1 MINPDA
7 HTGEPADLAIVGGG
21 LAGTIAALKAR
32 SLHPRAIIDLLERE
46 EKPLIW
52 LDRFVDEPLA
62 LGWAGDDPDAFAH
75 TCLEG
80 REPLHSLFVRV
91 PGSGLRDELQALGLH
106 LREKDGVWW
115 AGSSGADVRQTLRA
129 ALAEARIRLRPQHHI
144 EEIAPTSEGWRLW
157 SRAFPPVDARRLV
170 WSTGGS
176 IGRTAA
182 LFETYGHAYRPFFPG
197 CFALRVADPRL
208 KGLAGISRE
217 DATVTLQLS
226 GHAHTACARGT
237 LRVSGKGLEGTALI
251 KASAE
256 LAAPAAAA
264 AYQLR
269 CTLDWMPGPS
279 AGDLLRELTA
289 RKQSHGK
296 RALAEDLLWDTPLK
310 LWTRWLKSARIDERV
325 TWSAV
330 PGRKLNA
337 LISQIKAPVFNTK
350 GHTLDRHERSHG
362 GGLAWDRLDPTNLA
376 SREKPHLHFAGE
388 CLDYMATPYGP
399 HTHIALATALLAA
412 SSTITT

>member
-1 MINPDA
+1 MINPDT
-7 HTGEPADLAIVGGG
+7 HTGEPADIAIVGGG

-32 SLHPRAIIDLLERE
+32 CLYPRATIDLLERE
-46 EKPLIW
+46 DEPLAW
-52 LDRFVDEPLA
+52 LNRFIDEPLA

-75 TCLEG
+75 VCLEG
-80 REPLHSLFVRV
+80 SEPLRSLFVRM
-91 PGSGLRDELQALGLH
+91 PGSGLRDELQALDIN
-106 LREKDGVWW
+106 LREQDGAWW
-115 AGSSGADVRQTLRA
+115 ATQSGAEVGQSLRA
-129 ALAEARIRLRPQHHI
+129 KLGEARIRLRLQHHI
-144 EEIAPTSEGWRLW
+144 EEVAPTSDGWRLW
-157 SRAFPPVDARRLV
+157 SRSFPPVDARRLL
-170 WSTGGS
+170 WTTGGS
-176 IGRTAA
+176 IGRTVA
-182 LFETYGHAYRPFFPG
+182 LFETYGHTYRPFFPG
-197 CFALRVADPRL
+197 CFALRVADARL
-208 KGLAGISRE
+208 KGLAGICQA
-217 DATVTLQLS
+217 DAMVTLQLP
-226 GHAHTACARGT
+226 GQAPTVHANGT

-256 LAAPAAAA
+256 LAATAVAA
-264 AYQLR
+264 AYQIR

-296 RALAEDLLWDTPLK
+296 RPLAEDPLWDTPAK

-337 LISQIKAPVFNTK
+337 LISQIKAPVFDSK

-362 GGLAWDRLDPTNLA
+362 GGLAWDRLDPTTLA
-376 SREKPHLHFAGE
+376 SRERPRLHFAGE

-399 HTHIALATALLAA
+399 HSHIALATALIATQ
-412 SSTITT
+412 STLSP